1 MIKYTISKLLL
12 LFCCKHINKQK
23 LSILI
28 SIKNYSQ
35 DIFANNQIKKYI
47 LIHVCISVVPLL
59 AIVTDFASKSQPID
73 IFSALQSLSH

>member
-12 LFCCKHINKQK
+12 LFCKHINKQK
-23 LSILI
+23 FSIHI

-47 LIHVCISVVPLL
+47 L
-59 AIVTDFASKSQPID
+59 
-73 IFSALQSLSH
+73 